1 MWGAIFTK
9 YSNSFETSTIKMNT
23 MLVNKQKEDQW
34 EKKNNIPTK
43 FYINVIYNE
52 VNLFNLQEKH
62 LLNSFI
68 GITGL
73 L

>member
-1 MWGAIFTK
+1 MR
-9 YSNSFETSTIKMNT
+9 
-23 MLVNKQKEDQW
+23 
-34 EKKNNIPTK
+34 KKNNIHTK

-52 VNLFNLQEKH
+52 VNLFNLQKKH